1 MMNNDEICFLSET
14 MYKRVQ
20 KQKLKIGILKV
31 NNMKITYFNKEIWW
45 QWAWNFWRVGIEVDF
60 DIRKYKYFSLELYL
74 LLFAIRLYFEWK

>member
-1 MMNNDEICFLSET
+1 MINLQLTNNDWYF
-14 MYKRVQ
+14 K
-20 KQKLKIGILKV
+20 GV

-60 DIRKYKYFSLELYL
+60 DIHKYKYFSLELYL